1 MIDENISP
9 MGKIKYKFNPDS
21 LSYYRVESSFRQK
34 ALKTL
39 GFFFA
44 FVVNA
49 SIGYL
54 LYSMAFDT
62 PKEKGLKRQISEMS
76 LNIELFNKQL
86 DDIEAV
92 LSDMQQR
99 DDNIYRTIF
108 EAEPLNYSVR
118 EGGFGGTNRYK
129 DLEKLENSKLVINTA
144 KRLDVITRKVVIQ
157 SKSYDEL
164 TKMAVSKEKMLASI
178 PAIQPIANKDL
189 KRTASGWG
197 YRIHPI
203 YKIKK
208 FHYGIDFTAPTGTEI
223 YVTGDG
229 VVEQVES
236 SQRGYGNHILVN
248 HGFGIRTLYAHL
260 DKFTV
265 KKGQKIKR
273 GDVIGHV
280 GNSGLSTA
288 PHLHYEV
295 QRNGEKVNPINY
307 FFNDLTAD
315 EYDRMIELS
324 MQPGQSFD

>member
-1 MIDENISP
+1 
-9 MGKIKYKFNPDS
+9 MGKIKYKFNPES
-21 LSYYRVESSFRQK
+21 LSYYKVESSFKQK
-34 ALKTL
+34 ALKAL
-39 GFFFA
+39 AYFFVFLL
-44 FVVNA
+44 NA

-54 LYSMAFDT
+54 LYSVVFDS

-76 LNIELFNKQL
+76 LNIEIFNKQL
-86 DDIEAV
+86 DNIESV
-92 LSDMQQR
+92 LTDMQQR

-118 EGGFGGTNRYK
+118 EGGFGGSNRYK
-129 DLEKLENSKLVINTA
+129 DLEKLENSKIVINTA
-144 KRLDVITRKVVIQ
+144 KRLDIIKGKVVIQ

-189 KRTASGWG
+189 ERTASGWG

-229 VVEQVES
+229 VVEQIES
-236 SQRGYGNHILVN
+236 SHRGYGNSIIVD
-248 HGFGIRTLYAHL
+248 HGFGIKTLYAHM
-260 DKFTV
+260 DRFNIKQ
-265 KKGQKIKR
+265 GQKVKR
-273 GDVIGHV
+273 GDVIGFV

-295 QRNGEKVNPINY
+295 LRSGEKVNPINY

>member
-1 MIDENISP
+1 
-9 MGKIKYKFNPDS
+9 MGKIKYKFNPES
-21 LSYYRVESSFRQK
+21 LSYYKVESSFKQK
-34 ALKTL
+34 MLK
-39 GFFFA
+39 FSAYFFA
-44 FVVNA
+44 FLVNA

-54 LYSMAFDT
+54 LYSVAFDS

-86 DDIEAV
+86 DNIESV
-92 LSDMQQR
+92 LSDMQER

-118 EGGFGGTNRYK
+118 EAGFGGSNRYR
-129 DLEKLENSKLVINTA
+129 DLEKLENSKLVLNTA
-144 KRLDVITRKVVIQ
+144 KRLDIITKKVVIQ
-157 SKSYDEL
+157 SKSYDDL
-164 TKMAVSKEKMLASI
+164 VKMAISKEKMLASI

-189 KRTASGWG
+189 ERTASGWG

-208 FHYGIDFTAPTGTEI
+208 FHYGIDFTAPTGTDI

-229 VVEQVES
+229 TVEQIES
-236 SQRGYGNHILVN
+236 SRRGYGNSIIVD
-248 HGFGIRTLYAHL
+248 HGFGIKTIYAHL
-260 DKFTV
+260 DRFNV
-265 KKGQKIKR
+265 KQGQKIKR
-273 GDVIGHV
+273 GDVIGFV

-295 QRNGEKVNPINY
+295 IRSGEKVNPINY
-307 FFNDLTAD
+307 FFNDLTAE

-324 MQPGQSFD
+324 MRPGQSFD

>member
-1 MIDENISP
+1 

-21 LSYYRVESSFRQK
+21 LSYYKVESSFRQK
-34 ALKTL
+34 ALKGL
-39 GFFFA
+39 AYFFVFL
-44 FVVNA
+44 VNA
-49 SIGYL
+49 SIGYM
-54 LYSMAFDT
+54 LYSIAFDS
-62 PKEKGLKRQISEMS
+62 PKEKGLKRQISELS

-86 DDIEAV
+86 DNIESV
-92 LSDMQQR
+92 LTDMQQR

-118 EGGFGGTNRYK
+118 EAGFGGSNRYK
-129 DLEKLENSKLVINTA
+129 ELEKIENSKMVINTA
-144 KRLDVITRKVVIQ
+144 KRLDIITKKVVIQ

-164 TKMAVSKEKMLASI
+164 LKMAVNKEKMLASI

-189 KRTASGWG
+189 TRTASGWG

-208 FHYGIDFTAPTGTEI
+208 FHYGIDFTASTGTEI

-229 VVEQVES
+229 TIEQLES
-236 SQRGYGNHILVN
+236 SHRGYGNSIIVN
-248 HGFGIRTLYAHL
+248 HGFGIKTLYGHL
-260 DKFTV
+260 DRIAV
-265 KKGQKIKR
+265 RQGQKVKR
-273 GDVIGHV
+273 GDVIGFV

-295 QRNGEKVNPINY
+295 LRGGEKVNPINY

-324 MQPGQSFD
+324 MRPGQSFD

>member
-1 MIDENISP
+1 

-21 LSYYRVESSFRQK
+21 LEYYKVSASFKQK
-34 ALKTL
+34 ALKGL
-39 GFFFA
+39 AFFFA
-44 FVVNA
+44 FLLNA
-49 SIGYL
+49 GIGYM
-54 LYSMAFDT
+54 LYSFVFDS

-86 DDIEAV
+86 DQIENV

-118 EGGFGGTNRYK
+118 EAGFGGSNKYK
-129 DLEKLENSKLVINTA
+129 ELEKMENSEVVINTA
-144 KRLDVITRKVVIQ
+144 KRLDIIARKAVIQ
-157 SKSYDEL
+157 SGSYNVVE
-164 TKMAVSKEKMLASI
+164 KMAEDKAKMLASI
-178 PAIQPIANKDL
+178 PAIQPIANNDL

-208 FHYGIDFTAPTGTEI
+208 FHYGIDFTAPIGTDI

-229 VVEQVES
+229 IVEQTES
-236 SQRGYGNHILVN
+236 SSRGYGNSIIID
-248 HGFGIRTLYAHL
+248 HGFGIKTLYGHMNS
-260 DKFTV
+260 FNV
-265 KKGQKIKR
+265 RKGQKVKR
-273 GDVIGHV
+273 GDVIGFV
-280 GNSGLSTA
+280 GNTGLSSA

-295 QRNGEKVNPINY
+295 IRSGEKVNPINY

-315 EYDRMIELS
+315 EYDTMIELS
-324 MQPGQSFD
+324 MRPGQSFD

>member
-1 MIDENISP
+1 
-9 MGKIKYKFNPDS
+9 MGKIKYKFNPES
-21 LSYYRVESSFRQK
+21 LSYYKVESSFKQK
-34 ALKTL
+34 ALKAL
-39 GFFFA
+39 AYFFVFLL
-44 FVVNA
+44 NA

-54 LYSMAFDT
+54 LYSVAFDS
-62 PKEKGLKRQISEMS
+62 PKEKGLKRQISEMN
-76 LNIELFNKQL
+76 LNIEIFNKQL
-86 DDIEAV
+86 DNIESV
-92 LSDMQQR
+92 LADMQQR

-108 EAEPLNYSVR
+108 EAEPLNYSLR
-118 EGGFGGTNRYK
+118 EGGFGGSNRYK
-129 DLEKLENSKLVINTA
+129 DLEKLENSKIVINTA
-144 KRLDVITRKVVIQ
+144 KRLDIIKGKVVIQ

-189 KRTASGWG
+189 ERTASGWG

-229 VVEQVES
+229 VVEQIES
-236 SQRGYGNHILVN
+236 SHRGYGNSVIVN
-248 HGFGIRTLYAHL
+248 HGFGIKTLYAHM
-260 DKFTV
+260 DRFNIKQ
-265 KKGQKIKR
+265 GQKVKR
-273 GDVIGHV
+273 GDVIGFV

-295 QRNGEKVNPINY
+295 LRTGEKVNPINY

>member
-1 MIDENISP
+1 
-9 MGKIKYKFNPDS
+9 MGKVKYKFNPDS
-21 LSYYRVESSFRQK
+21 LSYDKVESSLRQK
-34 ALKTL
+34 ALKVL
-39 GFFFA
+39 AFFFA
-44 FVVNA
+44 FLINA

-54 LYSMAFDT
+54 IYSVVFDS
-62 PKEKGLKRQISEMS
+62 PKEKGLKRQISELN
-76 LNIELFNKQL
+76 LNIELFQKQL
-86 DDIEAV
+86 DGIESV

-118 EGGFGGTNRYK
+118 EAGIGGSNRYK
-129 DLEKLENSKLVINTA
+129 NLEKLDNSKMVINTA
-144 KRLDVITRKVVIQ
+144 KRLDKITRKVVIQ

-164 TKMAVSKEKMLASI
+164 LKMAVSKEKMLASI

-189 KRTASGWG
+189 ERTASGWG

-203 YKIKK
+203 YKIRK

-229 VVEQVES
+229 TIEQIES
-236 SQRGYGNHILVN
+236 SHRGYGNSIIIN
-248 HGFGIRTLYAHL
+248 HGFGIKTLYAHL
-260 DKFTV
+260 DRINV
-265 KKGQKIKR
+265 KLGQKLKR
-273 GDVIGHV
+273 GDIIGFV

-295 QRNGEKVNPINY
+295 LRSGEKVNPINY
-307 FFNDLTAD
+307 FFNDLSAE

-324 MQPGQSFD
+324 MRPGQSFD